1 MSISCLNSYLSR
13 LAFPQ
18 FIRELCKVSLSHSC
32 PPKCTFSPRVQMS
45 SFFPLKLLCKGS
57 KESDM
62 TTSVPETPLSV
73 QNQFKLPFIFKK
85 GAILVPMIRGT
96 QQLYASHIPPLPLR
110 LPRGPTSA
118 LIISNP
124 SLGHHLI
131 IISGQ
136 WDTLI
141 ALSTPLDW
149 RCGR

>member
-1 MSISCLNSYLSR
+1 
-13 LAFPQ
+13 
-18 FIRELCKVSLSHSC
+18 
-32 PPKCTFSPRVQMS
+32 
-45 SFFPLKLLCKGS
+45 
-57 KESDM
+57 M
-62 TTSVPETPLSV
+62 TTSVPENPLSV
-73 QNQFKLPFIFKK
+73 QNQFKLPFISKK

-124 SLGHHLI
+124 GLRHHLI